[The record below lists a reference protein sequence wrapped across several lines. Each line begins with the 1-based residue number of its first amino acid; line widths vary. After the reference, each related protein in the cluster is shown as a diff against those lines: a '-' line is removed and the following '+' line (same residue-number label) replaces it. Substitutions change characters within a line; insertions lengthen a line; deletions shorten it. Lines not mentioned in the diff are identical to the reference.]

1 MTQAKEA
8 PGGQV
13 GFREAPAAILA
24 WLAPVRLQFS
34 ALQLD
39 YAHSQRLSA
48 RPFLPEY

>member
-1 MTQAKEA
+1 MTQARKR
-8 PGGQV
+8 QV
-13 GFREAPAAILA
+13 DRWVSERHRLA